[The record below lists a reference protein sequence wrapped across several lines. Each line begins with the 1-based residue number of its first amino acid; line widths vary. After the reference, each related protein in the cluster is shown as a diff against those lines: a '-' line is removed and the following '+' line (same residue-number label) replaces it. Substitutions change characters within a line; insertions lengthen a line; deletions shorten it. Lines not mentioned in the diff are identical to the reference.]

1 MLNINEELKIKTDKK
16 LKDAIH
22 DIVTTLKSDEFF
34 DFGTISNILRHQYNI
49 FITPNLLERFFILW
63 NDNKDSIFNKSD
75 KKWLKWDSKEK
86 IIQNNIKIGNK
97 KPVLAKSRKK
107 LIKKDEEE
115 VYLSVKKDGWI
126 KLKDGRFVYNG
137 NITFKLEDN
146 EKNEISISKYEK
158 DSYSKGENPITPEL
172 VKKVFVLDHPDDAEK
187 ISLEVDNA
195 IKMGE
200 IISKPE
206 NGNFYYY
213 NCFKY
218 MMDIAFKM
226 KLNYINGW
234 EKKYAPSKL
243 KEQNIRRNKRIKYE
257 KEQNELALKTLI
269 VNRED
274 AIEKLSNIID
284 INKKYFLIV
293 TKYNDK
299 KQVFMIKKVIYG
311 YFDISN
317 DLYSDGYYK
326 VIIKKEK
333 DSEDIIY
340 FNTIKHFEMC
350 LNNGLKGDDNHVFNI
365 ISPDNIK
372 KIKIFFNELKKFK
385 GWDEYLDDDISNK
398 LKNDF

>member
-1 MLNINEELKIKTDKK
+1 MLNINEELKVKTDRK

-22 DIVTTLKSDEFF
+22 DIVTSLNENEFF
-34 DFGTISNILRHQYNI
+34 DLGTISNILRHQYNI
-49 FITPNLLERFFILW
+49 YITPNLLERFLLLW
-63 NDNKDSIFNKSD
+63 DDDKDTIFKKSD
-75 KKWLKWDSKEK
+75 KKWLSWDSKEK
-86 IIQNNIKIGNK
+86 IIENNIKKGNR

-107 LIKKDEEE
+107 LIKKEEEE
-115 VYLSVKKDGWI
+115 VYLNVKKDGWI
-126 KLKDGRFVYNG
+126 KLRDGRFVYNG
-137 NITFKLEDN
+137 NKTFKVDD
-146 EKNEISISKYEK
+146 KDEISISKYEK
-158 DSYSKGENPITPEL
+158 DSYLKGENPITPEL

-187 ISLEVDNA
+187 ISLEVENA

-218 MMDIAFKM
+218 MIDIANKM

-243 KEQNIRRNKRIKYE
+243 KEQIIRRNKRIKYE

-269 VNRED
+269 TNRED
-274 AIEKLSNIID
+274 AIEKLSKIID

-293 TKYNDK
+293 TKFNDK

-311 YFDISN
+311 YFDIS
-317 DLYSDGYYK
+317 DEVYSDGYYK
-326 VIIKKEK
+326 IIIKKEK

-350 LNNGLKGDDNHVFNI
+350 LDNGLKGDDMHVFNI
-365 ISPDNIK
+365 IYSDDIK
-372 KIKIFFNELKKFK
+372 KINIFFNELKKFK
-385 GWDEYLDDDISNK
+385 GWDEYLDDNISNK